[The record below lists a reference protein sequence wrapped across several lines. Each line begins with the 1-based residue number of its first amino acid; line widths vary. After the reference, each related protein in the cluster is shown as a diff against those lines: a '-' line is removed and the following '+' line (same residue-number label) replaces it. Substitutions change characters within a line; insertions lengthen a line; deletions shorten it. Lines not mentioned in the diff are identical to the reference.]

1 MKSDVFY
8 NNKGEQKIMEFDGNY
23 CVVGDVVEFKKDIKF
38 LIGTIVV
45 SDYGGALG
53 YSSNTY
59 DIFAQNMLY
68 KHVEEKFIVRT
79 IEKTDRL
86 IYWKKRIETFLDALG
101 SLEKERLKKIKI
113 GQNLLELNKQ
123 IKTGK
128 YLVGT
133 ESGSK
138 YMVRFNDSKVF
149 IIRKNE
155 QYKLKK
161 DSQSIRVLFFDVRI
175 GLPAFFILEPLGKGD
190 YTIRQTTRVIEIK
203 KIDN

>member
-1 MKSDVFY
+1 
-8 NNKGEQKIMEFDGNY
+8 MEFDENY
-23 CVVGDVVEFKKDIKF
+23 YIVGDVVEFLINTKF
-38 LIGTIVV
+38 LIGTIIV

-59 DIFAQNMLY
+59 DISTQHVLY
-68 KHVEEKFIVRT
+68 KHVEEKFILRIIKRMDRLNYQKKCIELFLDFLEKT
-79 IEKTDRL
+79 KKNDIEK
-86 IYWKKRIETFLDALG
+86 
-101 SLEKERLKKIKI
+101 LKKNREILK
-113 GQNLLELNKQ
+113 LNEILKS
-123 IKTGK
+123 GS
-128 YLVGT
+128 YLFFT
-133 ESGSK
+133 QSGSK